1 MALKHMVDS
10 AKSGFTHLTEKIEHV
25 LIAGVLVAAIVV
37 AVIHGF
43 EKGQSLPLKIV
54 FATVLV
60 AAVAM
65 EFRACR
71 RMVIEF
77 YQRHLTSALG
87 WCILWIVCA
96 VSTLYVSFGTAAKNV
111 EEAANVAKKDHVAY
125 TDVRSEKTAAFNAWN
140 EAKIATKQVRD
151 RKYTPLPQ
159 VNGKPVETVAAAEA
173 LIKAGEA
180 DGFYARTNQC
190 TEAKGKQASA
200 HCNALGEARAAKS
213 SLEARAKIDDE
224 LKVAERSEADA
235 KAAYERVKDLAD
247 HTETKTSDDQ
257 PHITMLKASF
267 GLDDKQAKVIDGMQ
281 LPILMQ
287 LLLSLAAFLLAIEY
301 CRTLPRRK
309 WFNWSAMWNGSDDDT
324 PPTNGGDKAAVDLKP
339 VPPAL
344 AAPRHA
350 LIDGST
356 SIAAAARAR
365 LNGMAAA

>member
-1 MALKHMVDS
+1 MGRYRCRIQQDIDPTMAYWTM
-10 AKSGFTHLTEKIEHV
+10 SGSF
-25 LIAGVLVAAIVV
+25 
-37 AVIHGF
+37 
-43 EKGQSLPLKIV
+43 V

-87 WCILWIVCA
+87 WCVLWIVCA
-96 VSTLYVSFGTAAKNV
+96 ASTVYVSFGTAAKNV
-111 EEAANVAKKDHVAY
+111 EDAANSAKKDMVAY
-125 TDVRSEKTAAFNAWN
+125 TDVRGEKTAAFNAWN
-140 EAKIATKQVRD
+140 EAQAATKQVRD

-159 VNGKPVETVAAAEA
+159 VNGKPVETVAAAVA
-173 LIKAGEA
+173 LISAGEA
-180 DGFYARTNQC
+180 DGFFARTNNC

-200 HCNALGEARAAKS
+200 HCNALAEARAAKS
-213 SLEARAKIDDE
+213 SLEARSKIDDD
-224 LKVAERSEADA
+224 LKAAQKTEAEA
-235 KAAYERVKDLAD
+235 KAAYERVKDQAD

-257 PHITMLKASF
+257 PHISMLKASF
-267 GLDDKQAKVIDGMQ
+267 GLTDKQAKVIDGMQ

-287 LLLSLAAFLLAIEY
+287 LLLSLAAFLLAIEF

-309 WFNWSAMWNGSDDDT
+309 WIDWSRIWNGSDDNT

-339 VPPAL
+339 SLPAL
-344 AAPRHA
+344 AAPRHS

-356 SIAAAARAR
+356 SIAAAARAK
-365 LNGMAAA
+365 LAAA